1 MWVIRRRC
9 LEGDEMEWLRE
20 WIMQVAGI
28 TILGSA
34 CDMIMPDGEIKKY
47 VRMVVGF
54 VLVFF
59 IIKPVVNITPQ
70 TFAVSIPQGTR
81 ARAVELKNNFDEEQQ
96 KIIFNLYREKLQK
109 SVENEIFTQFR
120 CDVKAEV
127 EVEEKNEVSFG
138 DIKKMKLIIKK
149 GDSISED
156 ELCSMIHKK
165 FGVSF
170 HKIQVE
176 KR

>member
-1 MWVIRRRC
+1 
-9 LEGDEMEWLRE
+9 MEWLRE
-20 WIMQVAGI
+20 WIMQVAGV

-34 CDMIMPDGEIKKY
+34 CDMIMADGEIKKY

-59 IIKPVVNITPQ
+59 IIKPVANITPE

-81 ARAVELKNNFDEEQQ
+81 AKAVELKKNFDEEQQ
-96 KIIFNLYREKLQK
+96 EIIFNLYREKLQK
-109 SVENEIFTQFR
+109 SIENEIYTQFKYEA
-120 CDVKAEV
+120 KAEI

-138 DIKKMKLIIKK
+138 DIREMNLIIKK

-165 FGVSF
+165 FGVSP
-170 HKIQVE
+170 HKIQIE